1 MISQS
6 WISPIFPILFIVC
19 ILYYFIHCVYLRMYN
34 HSFSLHY
41 TPKGANSLFKGS
53 KFFHLE
59 ADLPIKRDLE
69 MKMAELL
76 PYESNNSPDT
86 NILLLF
92 PLNLFCIKYHVCSK
106 DLGNLCPD
114 VWSAQDMLDQFLLL
128 HLDV

>member
-6 WISPIFPILFIVC
+6 WSSPIFPILFIVF

-41 TPKGANSLFKGS
+41 TPKGANSLFKRS

-106 DLGNLCPD
+106 DQGNLCPD
-114 VWSAQDMLDQFLLL
+114 V
-128 HLDV
+128 